1 MTLNANGGI
10 ATVTIRNPGKE
21 YASTTQINVRTFSAL
36 VKSDSTVSNKWSVY
50 EYNKA
55 TGAYSRFSTQSY
67 DVSEW
72 WEYADWYAKGYNQ
85 FTTVDEVVN
94 ESYQLTSLNDS
105 IGDIIKINNV
115 GTGGW
120 LLLEKTSDNVAVD
133 YTTNYTTIGRQNGT
147 IQFKVALYDP
157 KTSNVGF
164 DGLSYDTSFYDNQ
177 PTIELRKILEAIR
190 DDIFVEGLEVEYNKL
205 FVASVRYA
213 FSEQANIDW
222 AFKTS
227 FIKAKHNA
235 GDLEQKVTFQNDNLP
250 SYEEFVKETKPYKT
264 KIREYLSNYTKKDD
278 TNSTVTD
285 FDVPPAYDDVSQRIE
300 PGAMKVRDNVIIST
314 GGVTSNYPNKYW
326 ADNVGFEITNVNI
339 TNSGKGYQDI
349 PVVRFVGGGGTG
361 AKGIAKLGVGGSVV
375 SIEITN
381 TGKGYLS
388 APSCRNRWFLSYY

>member
-213 FSEQANIDW
+213 FSEQANID
-222 AFKTS
+222 
-227 FIKAKHNA
+227 
-235 GDLEQKVTFQNDNLP
+235 
-250 SYEEFVKETKPYKT
+250 
-264 KIREYLSNYTKKDD
+264 
-278 TNSTVTD
+278 
-285 FDVPPAYDDVSQRIE
+285 
-300 PGAMKVRDNVIIST
+300 
-314 GGVTSNYPNKYW
+314 
-326 ADNVGFEITNVNI
+326 
-339 TNSGKGYQDI
+339 
-349 PVVRFVGGGGTG
+349 
-361 AKGIAKLGVGGSVV
+361 
-375 SIEITN
+375 
-381 TGKGYLS
+381 
-388 APSCRNRWFLSYY
+388 